1 MKTLEAKNTMKL
13 LGISRNALLAG
24 LIGAGAMGTFI
35 LGPQFQDADA
45 RPIVLEA
52 PVGAPLSFAD
62 LIEQV
67 SPAVVGVRVRTE
79 VQPSEREKSER
90 ERLLEQFGLIPRDEE
105 PEPRE
110 GFGQGS
116 GFFISEE
123 GHIVTNHHVV
133 DDAVEIE
140 VILDDGTSLDAEV
153 VGTDRETDLAV
164 LKVKDAGKYEYVDF
178 GASAQLRRGDWVV
191 AIGNPLGFSGT
202 ATAGIVSAIGKPG
215 DFQRS
220 RSYTD
225 FLQIDA
231 AINRG
236 NSGGPTFNMNG
247 QVVGVNSWIAS
258 TSGGSIGLGFA
269 IPAELVDD
277 VTQTLISEGKV
288 SRGYLGVLIGNVTED
303 IAAAIGLDEPN
314 GAIVSSVT
322 KDGPADKSGLERGD
336 IIIKVNGTSVS
347 DATTTT
353 RLVGALAAG
362 SRNKFEVLRDGKSQ
376 VINVTV
382 GERPDNLGLS
392 AITVPDT
399 EDESEGKEGPL
410 GVTLRPLDK
419 ETREKLN
426 LASDEAGMIITELDS
441 DSVLYKEG
449 IRAGMVI
456 LDVNYKKLDS
466 LTVLEKELS
475 EARSSG
481 RNRLLMAVHTGN
493 GTVFI
498 AVDVSED
505 D

>member
-1 MKTLEAKNTMKL
+1 MKL
-13 LGISRNALLAG
+13 LGISRSALLAG
-24 LIGAGAMGTFI
+24 LIGAGAMGTLI

-79 VQPSEREKSER
+79 VQPTEREKSER

-140 VILDDGTSLDAEV
+140 VILDDGTSLDAEI

-178 GASAQLRRGDWVV
+178 GASTQLRRGDWVV

-258 TSGGSIGLGFA
+258 NSGGSIGLGFA

-303 IAAAIGLDEPN
+303 IATAIGLDEPN

-336 IIIKVNGTSVS
+336 IITKVNGTSVS

-362 SRNKFEVLRDGKSQ
+362 SRNKFEVLRDGKAQ

-382 GERPDNLGLS
+382 GERPDNLGQTT
-392 AITVPDT
+392 TVAPDT
-399 EDESEGKEGPL
+399 EDDSEGKEGPL

-419 ETREKLN
+419 ETREKMN
-426 LASDEAGMIITELDS
+426 LGSGETGMVITELDN

-449 IRAGMVI
+449 MRVGMAI

-466 LTVLEKELS
+466 LSVLEKELD